1 MGKIQAVIYLAND
14 VTSGAFTAKGVGVL
28 KLLAGQM
35 AVSIENALFYTE
47 LENKVKE
54 RTNELEIEKKK
65 SDDLLLNIL
74 PEDIANELKQTGHTK
89 PRSYEIATVMFTDFE
104 SFTSKSENLSP
115 EELVN
120 LIDTCFTKFDEIISR
135 YKMEKIKTIGDA
147 YLCVSGLPDPKNHS
161 AINVVDAAMEIIE
174 AMKTF
179 RINANDSYFDIRIGI
194 HTGPLVAGVVGDKK
208 FAFDIWGDTVNTA
221 SRMEQ
226 NSEANKINISRT
238 TYELVKE
245 KYHCTY
251 RGKKAAK
258 NKGMIEMYFVE
269 NEVPVSPK
277 NEITLDEILG

>member
-1 MGKIQAVIYLAND
+1 
-14 VTSGAFTAKGVGVL
+14 
-28 KLLAGQM
+28 
-35 AVSIENALFYTE
+35 
-47 LENKVKE
+47 
-54 RTNELEIEKKK
+54 
-65 SDDLLLNIL
+65 
-74 PEDIANELKQTGHTK
+74 
-89 PRSYEIATVMFTDFE
+89 MFTDFE
-104 SFTSKSENLSP
+104 NFTTKSENLSP
-115 EELVN
+115 EELVS
-120 LIDTCFTKFDEIISR
+120 LIDACFTKFDEIISK

-161 AINVVDAAMEIIE
+161 AINAVDAAMEIIE
-174 AMKTF
+174 AMNAF
-179 RINANDSYFDIRIGI
+179 RTNANENNHFDIRIGI

-245 KYHCTY
+245 KYACTY

-269 NEVPVSPK
+269 NEISVSPK
-277 NEITLDEILG
+277 SEITLDEILE